1 MADRTMEILLV
12 EDSPDDVLF
21 TREALA
27 DADLPHRLSV
37 ARDGEEA
44 MAFLRREG
52 AHGDAPAPDLIL
64 LDLNLPRKDGREVL
78 TEVKADSELREIPI
92 VVLTTSSSDED
103 IMHSYRS
110 YVNSYIRKP
119 VTFEKFVEAVQAIG
133 RYWFSL
139 VTLPR
144 GPRDPG

>member
-1 MADRTMEILLV
+1 MADRTMQILLV

-21 TREALA
+21 TREAFA
-27 DADLPHRLSV
+27 DADMPHELHV
-37 ARDGEEA
+37 VQDGDAA

-52 AHGDAPAPDLIL
+52 DHGAAPTPDLIL

-78 TEVKADSELREIPI
+78 TEVKADPELREIPV
-92 VVLTTSSSDED
+92 VVLTTSTSDED

-119 VTFEKFVEAVQAIG
+119 VTFDKFVEAVQAIG

-139 VTLPR
+139 VTLPHD
-144 GPRDPG
+144 GHPG

>member
-1 MADRTMEILLV
+1 HELHVVQDG
-12 EDSPDDVLF
+12 DD
-21 TREALA
+21 
-27 DADLPHRLSV
+27 
-37 ARDGEEA
+37 A
-44 MAFLRREG
+44 MSFLRREG
-52 AHGDAPAPDLIL
+52 AYASVPVPDLIL

-78 TEVKADSELREIPI
+78 TEVKADSELREIPV

-133 RYWFSL
+133 RYWFNL
-139 VTLPR
+139 VTLPHD
-144 GPRDPG
+144 GHGDSG

>member
-1 MADRTMEILLV
+1 MQILLV
-12 EDSPDDVLF
+12 EDSPDDVPF
-21 TREALA
+21 TQEAFA
-27 DADLPHRLSV
+27 DAEFEHELHV
-37 ARDGEEA
+37 VRDGEVA
-44 MAFLRREG
+44 MEFLRDPAREL
-52 AHGDAPAPDLIL
+52 PDLML

-78 TEVKADSELREIPI
+78 TEVKGDAELREVPI

-119 VTFEKFVEAVQAIG
+119 VTFDKFVEAVQAIG

-139 VTLPR
+139 VTLPH
-144 GPRDPG
+144 GSRD